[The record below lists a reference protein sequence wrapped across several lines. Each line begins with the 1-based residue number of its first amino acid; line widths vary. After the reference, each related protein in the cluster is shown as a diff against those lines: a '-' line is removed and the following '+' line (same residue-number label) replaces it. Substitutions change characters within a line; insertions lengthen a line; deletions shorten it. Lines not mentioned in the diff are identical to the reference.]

1 MISQASPQ
9 RQSGG
14 GYGAYGDGG
23 GAGFGAGGPGYGG
36 GPGQGGPGQQQ
47 GGASYTVEVIVTITT
62 APDAAPTEDAQK
74 TADLSKL

>member
-1 MISQASPQ
+1 
-9 RQSGG
+9 
-14 GYGAYGDGG
+14 DGG